1 MQWKKWQAAS
11 FRTKAIM
18 VVCLVS
24 LLCLTIASI
33 INYTVSYRTI
43 AAESQQAMT
52 EGAAKYAATINGW
65 LSQQGK
71 VVEEMTADL
80 EYDGQFDDKYLMD
93 WLKTKMKSNPSFGD
107 VYIGFNDRRFIDGSG
122 WNPPADFNCTQRP
135 WYLQTLSNNALTFT
149 LPYKDGVT
157 GKMAVSV
164 AKPVTQ
170 NGTVIGVVAVDIY
183 VDFLTDLVQNA
194 KLGKTGYAF
203 LLDRENNYL
212 VHPLADFQ
220 PTDQGFKKFAEVLEG
235 RFKPIAEQLNQDHP
249 IFMAARDYDNVSKYL
264 VMAPIPAIHWTF
276 GYAMPEA
283 EFAQKLNGL
292 IIGFL
297 IAAVISLIL
306 TVLLAYFFVAGLLK
320 PIRELTKA
328 AKQLAVGDTAV
339 TIAIRT
345 KDEIGELGATFQ
357 TLAQSMR
364 EQTELANGIADG
376 DLTVDVKLK
385 SEHDL
390 QGKSMQTMVET
401 LRELA
406 ATTNNLTHAAAA
418 GQLSARGDAD
428 RFNGVYA
435 EIVQG
440 VNQTLDIVVKPLQTA
455 AQYVERIGRGDIPE
469 RISDDYQGD
478 FNELKQSINACIDG
492 LEAVTE
498 SNRILQS
505 LAGYDFTDVFAK
517 EGTGIYGEMAQAIKN
532 LQQQLIQMQ
541 TIFNQIAAG
550 DMQSLEVLRA
560 AGKRSENDQATPALI
575 RMMNTIQAMVGET
588 LQLSEAA
595 VSGQLDTRGA
605 VAKFEGEYRRVIEG
619 FNATLDAVVAPLNEA
634 NVVLGKMAYN
644 DFSQAMDGTYHGMLK
659 RFADQIN
666 LVRERLL
673 SVQEAF
679 VNLSHGDTGKL
690 AEFKANP
697 RLSKH
702 DHLRP
707 AMIAMMQALQDMVDE
722 SNRLSS
728 AAIEGRLDERGDLSR
743 YEGKYREIIE
753 GLNGV
758 MAAMEAPLAET
769 STVLQAM
776 AQGNLMQQVA
786 GEYQGEYAQMK
797 QALNDTLASFS
808 QLLGEINIA
817 ARQVAL
823 GSRQVS
829 DGSQALSQGA
839 TEQASTLEQLTASMA
854 EVAFQT
860 KQNALRA
867 GQANELA
874 NTTKANALQGNEQM
888 QAMVAAM
895 AAINES
901 AAGIAKI
908 IKVIDEIAF
917 QTNILALNAAVE
929 AARAGQHG
937 KGFAV
942 VAEEVRN
949 LAARSAKA
957 AKETTVMIES
967 SIQKV
972 DDGTKVA
979 NQTATALSTIVSDI
993 AKAAELVNEIAIA
1006 SNEQATGIA
1015 QINQGIMQ
1023 VSQVTQTN
1031 TATAEESAASSQ
1043 QMSAQAEMLQEM
1055 VGTFHLRDQ
1064 NQLPQLPGGPAAVTE
1079 RNPQAKERSQPQF
1092 NPSDFGKY

>member
-1 MQWKKWQAAS
+1 MQWKKWQTAS
-11 FRTKAIM
+11 FRTKAIL

-24 LLCLTIASI
+24 LLCLAIVSI
-33 INYTVSYRTI
+33 INYAVSYRTL
-43 AAESQQAMT
+43 AAESQQALT

-80 EYDGQFDDKYLMD
+80 EYDGKFDDKYLTD
-93 WLKTKMKSNPSFGD
+93 WLKAKMQSNPSFGD
-107 VYIGFNDRRFIDGSG
+107 VYIGFNDQRFIDGSG

-135 WYLQTLSNNALTFT
+135 WYLQTINNNALTFT

-170 NGTVIGVVAVDIY
+170 NGVVIGVVAVDIY
-183 VDFLTDLVQNA
+183 VDFLTDLVKNA
-194 KLGKTGYAF
+194 KLGATGYAF
-203 LLDRENNYL
+203 LLDREHNYL
-212 VHPLADFQ
+212 VHPLAAFQ
-220 PTDQGFKKFAEVLEG
+220 PTDQGFKKFAEVLDG
-235 RFKPIAEQLNQDHP
+235 RFQPIAAQLNQEQP
-249 IFMAARDYDNVSKYL
+249 VFMAARDYDNIAKYL

-292 IIGFL
+292 VIGFL

-306 TVLLAYFFVAGLLK
+306 TVLLAYFLVAGLLK

-328 AKQLAVGDTAV
+328 AKQLTIGDTAV
-339 TIAIRT
+339 AIAVRT
-345 KDEIGELGATFQ
+345 NDEIGELGLTFQ
-357 TLAQSMR
+357 SLAQSMR

-406 ATTNNLTHAAAA
+406 ATTNNLTHAAAT
-418 GQLSARGDAD
+418 GQLSVRGDAD

-440 VNQTLDIVVKPLQTA
+440 VNQTLDMVVKPLQTA
-455 AQYVERIGRGDIPE
+455 TQYVERIGRGDIPE

-505 LAGYDFTDVFAK
+505 LAGYDFTDRFAQT
-517 EGTGIYGEMAQAIKN
+517 GLGIYGEMAQAIQN

-541 TIFNQIAAG
+541 TIFSQIAAG
-550 DMQSLEVLRA
+550 DLQSLEVLRA

-575 RMMNTIQAMVGET
+575 RMMDTIQAMVGET
-588 LQLSEAA
+588 LRLSEAA
-595 VSGQLDTRGA
+595 VSGQLDSRGA
-605 VAKFEGEYRRVIEG
+605 VAKFAGEYRRVIEG

-634 NVVLGKMAYN
+634 NQVLGKMAYN
-644 DFSQAMDGTYHGMLK
+644 DFSQAMDGAYHGMLK

-679 VNLSHGDTGKL
+679 VQLSHGDTGKL
-690 AEFKANP
+690 AEFKAAP

-722 SNRLSS
+722 SNRLSG

-743 YEGKYREIIE
+743 YEGKYREIIA

-769 STVLQAM
+769 SAVLQAM
-776 AQGNLMQQVA
+776 AQGDLAQQVA
-786 GEYQGEYAQMK
+786 GAYQGEYAQMK

-808 QLLGEINIA
+808 QLLGEINTA
-817 ARQVAL
+817 ARQVAV

-874 NTTKANALQGNEQM
+874 NTTKTNATQGNEQM

-957 AKETTVMIES
+957 AKETTAMIEG

-972 DDGTKVA
+972 ADGTKVA
-979 NQTATALSTIVSDI
+979 QQTAAALSAIVSDI
-993 AKAAELVNEIAIA
+993 AQAAALVSEIAIA

-1055 VGTFHLRDQ
+1055 VETFHLFDQ
-1064 NQLPQLPGGPAAVTE
+1064 NQAPQLPAGPTGVRE
-1079 RNPQAKERSQPQF
+1079 RQPQAKAFDPAG
-1092 NPSDFGKY
+1092 FGKY